1 MGFDGCHG
9 RALGCGEPS
18 IKRARRSEDDRAR
31 VQGTLLQGSSAV
43 TVNFQGHRVLLSI
56 KKGSRMIPRALW
68 SWRKVHSSGLGLPC
82 SSGHAG
88 AGANSLGRLPNP
100 KEYFVCPYWSGASRA
115 GFWRL
120 AGAAWTEPSSNSI
133 SAAGNGSWSLQLL
146 GKAARHAREKERDG
160 R

>member
-1 MGFDGCHG
+1 MGSGECHG
-9 RALGCGEPS
+9 LTLGRAELS
-18 IKRARRSEDDRAR
+18 IKRTRRSQDYWAR
-31 VQGTLLQGSSAV
+31 VRGTLLQGNSAAIIY
-43 TVNFQGHRVLLSI
+43 FQGHRFLLSI

-68 SWRKVHSSGLGLPC
+68 NWRKVHSSGLGLPC

-100 KEYFVCPYWSGASRA
+100 KEYFVCPYWSVASRA